1 MAEEYDDGGRRGR
14 SWLGTVVAG
23 LLVLSALVVTALRL
37 LGIERGPA
45 VYAVAMT
52 PWFLLVALLGV
63 LIAIPSRARG
73 VAVVGT
79 AVLALQVWWL
89 VPLFTSEAGGR
100 SADLVVA
107 TANLRFGEGEAGA
120 VVEMVRDDDVD
131 LLALEELT
139 PTAVRALREAG
150 LDDLLPYYAVDAQPG
165 VQGTGVWSRSPLTA
179 EPVEGLT
186 SSAWRVRTRGVTFV
200 AAHPVAPGVRDP
212 SLWQEEQ
219 DRLTRVLQR
228 IEGPAVLLGD
238 LNATRDH
245 AAVRA
250 YESMGFVDAPDS
262 AGAGI
267 LFTFPQ
273 GRTPVPVAAIDHVMA
288 RGPVPVSVS
297 TVVVPGADHR
307 ALVVGLSLD

>member
-1 MAEEYDDGGRRGR
+1 VEEEYDVGGRRR
-14 SWLGTVVAG
+14 SWLGTAVSG
-23 LLVLSALVVTALRL
+23 LLVLAALAVTVLRL

-45 VYAVAMT
+45 VYAVALT

-73 VAVVGT
+73 IAVVGT
-79 AVLALQVWWL
+79 AVVALQVWWL
-89 VPLFTSEAGGR
+89 VPLFTSEADGR
-100 SADLVVA
+100 GADLVVA
-107 TANLRFGEGEAGA
+107 TSNLKFGEGDAGA
-120 VVEMVRDDDVD
+120 VVEMVRDEDVD

-139 PTAVRALREAG
+139 PQAVRALRAAG

-165 VQGTGVWSRSPLTA
+165 VQGTGVWSTSPLTA

-186 SSAWRVRTRGVTFV
+186 SSAWKATTRGVTFV

-212 SLWQEEQ
+212 SVWQAEQ
-219 DRLTRVLQR
+219 DRLERVLRR

-250 YESMGFVDAPDS
+250 YEALGFVDAPDS

-273 GRTPVPVAAIDHVMA
+273 GRTPFPVAAIDHVMA

-297 TVVVPGADHR
+297 TVVIPGADHR
-307 ALVVGLSLD
+307 ALIVGLSLD